1 MKAPVLSSIFELMQ
15 KPEIVAG
22 EKLMS
27 VRRFLMVAIF
37 ASAGLAASIRCA
49 RAQTSPSPS
58 TSAASK
64 ASSAS
69 AAQPWQNGTSADYN
83 RRLEELQRSLPPE
96 ATTYR
101 IGPDDLLDI
110 SVFDV
115 PDLSRTV
122 RVSAGGEISL
132 PLLGSVP
139 VAGQTPQDLEESLA
153 EELRAHYMK
162 NPQVTVFVKEMESH
176 GVSVF
181 GAVTKPG
188 VYQIRGARSLIEV
201 LSMAGG
207 LADDAGDSVTI
218 VRGGGVNQTVSVEAA
233 VGDPAPQA
241 GLTTEVDIAG
251 LLEGDDAKSN
261 VLVFPGDVVK
271 VASAGTVY
279 VVGEVRRPGGFALH
293 ANTSI
298 SVLQAISLAE
308 GLTSTAARS
317 QARVI
322 RTDPV
327 TGKRTEIAL
336 NLSKIL
342 SGKESDPQLE
352 ARDIIFVP
360 NSAARSSLYRG
371 GEALVQITTGIAIY
385 HPF

>member
-1 MKAPVLSSIFELMQ
+1 LSSIFELTQ
-15 KPEIVAG
+15 KPEMVDG

-27 VRRFLMVAIF
+27 VRRLVAV
-37 ASAGLAASIRCA
+37 GLAASIGWVAGIGCPCA
-49 RAQTSPSPS
+49 VAQTTSTGSSPS
-58 TSAASK
+58 ANV
-64 ASSAS
+64 
-69 AAQPWQNGTSADYN
+69 AQPWQNGTSADYN
-83 RRLEELQRSLPPE
+83 RRLEQLQHSLPSE
-96 ATTYR
+96 ATSYR
-101 IGPDDLLDI
+101 IGPDDLLDV

-153 EELRAHYMK
+153 AELRAHYMK
-162 NPQVTVFVKEMESH
+162 DPQVTVFVKEMESH

-218 VRGGGVNQTVSVEAA
+218 VRGGGVNQTASVEAA

-279 VVGEVRRPGGFALH
+279 VVGEVHRPGGFALH
-293 ANTSI
+293 ANSSI

-327 TGKRTEIAL
+327 SGKRTEIAL
-336 NLSKIL
+336 NLTKIL
-342 SGKESDPQLE
+342 SGKEADPQLE
-352 ARDIIFVP
+352 ARDIVFVP